1 MTNSLSELISKD
13 YLLPQSTLFHKFS
26 FVWNCFMRQSFC
38 HITSMVGQQGII
50 EAAGIYLEI
59 IVRGGEEYLN
69 ALPVTSNCTHG
80 WWNFWNDEFRK
91 CIHYPLL
98 HGYTRYNWG
107 RWNKYLDI
115 IVIAVEDYSYTL
127 CSTQVFMVFI

>member
-1 MTNSLSELISKD
+1 
-13 YLLPQSTLFHKFS
+13 
-26 FVWNCFMRQSFC
+26 
-38 HITSMVGQQGII
+38 MVGQQGII
-50 EAAGIYLEI
+50 EAAGIYLEL

-69 ALPVTSNCTHG
+69 ALPATSHCTHG
-80 WWNFWNDEFRK
+80 WWNFWYDEFRK

-115 IVIAVEDYSYTL
+115 IVIAGEDYSYTGVHGFHL
-127 CSTQVFMVFI
+127 SFACEQG

>member
-1 MTNSLSELISKD
+1 
-13 YLLPQSTLFHKFS
+13 
-26 FVWNCFMRQSFC
+26 MRQSFC

-80 WWNFWNDEFRK
+80 
-91 CIHYPLL
+91 
-98 HGYTRYNWG
+98 
-107 RWNKYLDI
+107 
-115 IVIAVEDYSYTL
+115 
-127 CSTQVFMVFI
+127 